1 MSYSLEEFC
10 ADCREAIK
18 ADPGEG
24 GREKVRQN
32 LEKILR
38 QDSFV
43 AENFGP
49 DAEPG
54 IRTVYR
60 DQETDF
66 NVLMHLY
73 ETGKAGPPHDHGTSW
88 GIYGQAVGH
97 TDMTMWK
104 RTDGGNGEG
113 EAEVARTGELRL
125 EPGMAAKLEVG
136 DIHSIHFPD
145 GARFMRVTGTDL
157 DAIPTLRFDPEGKT
171 ATVGSRLKPLS
182 T

>member
-1 MSYSLEEFC
+1 MTYRLDEFC
-10 ADCREAIK
+10 ADCREALK

-24 GREKVRQN
+24 GRETVRQN

-38 QDSFV
+38 QDSFI
-43 AENFGP
+43 AENFGT

-60 DQETDF
+60 DEETDF
-66 NVLMHLY
+66 NVLMHVY
-73 ETGKAGPPHDHGTSW
+73 ETGKAGPPHDHGASW

-97 TDMTMWK
+97 TDMAMWK
-104 RTDGGNGEG
+104 RTDGGTGEG
-113 EAEVARTGELRL
+113 DAELARTGEIRL
-125 EPGMAAKLEVG
+125 EPGMAAKLDVG
-136 DIHSIHFPD
+136 DIHSIRFPD

-157 DAIPTLRFDPEGKT
+157 DAIPTLRFDPDSKT

-182 T
+182 S